1 VKVRDVLK
9 QLSVMNPDDEVVL
22 RHLGSRPLETM
33 KKIRVYKSQ
42 NRVIIDGYER
52 EAHESR

>member
-1 VKVRDVLK
+1 MKVSDVLK

-33 KKIRVYKSQ
+33 KKIRVYKLQ

-52 EAHESR
+52 ETHESR

>member
-1 VKVRDVLK
+1 VKVSDVIE
-9 QLSVMNPDDEVVL
+9 QLSRMNPDDEVVL
-22 RHLGSRPLETM
+22 RHLGSRSFETM

-52 EAHESR
+52 ETHESR